1 MMTPFG
7 AIRGCEFDIFFNNLR
22 ASKNNQNTTFK
33 IQRSKKN
40 EVPDDGVIFYSE
52 NHEQ

>member
-22 ASKNNQNTTFK
+22 ASKNNQNNFQNPK
-33 IQRSKKN
+33 MKKN
-40 EVPDDGVIFYSE
+40 ELPDDAIMTE
-52 NHEQ
+52 